1 MSEAKNAY
9 EAKSAYEARDVRVA
23 AGGRVL
29 LDGVSLVLRPGEVTV
44 LVGPNGAGKSTLLKA
59 LSGEHRLSGGRVL
72 LDGAD
77 LSALPPAALARRRAV
92 LPQAVEVAFAFS
104 VAEVISVGL
113 MGVPAGGSEAEARI
127 ARLLRQV
134 DLPGF
139 AGRRYDSLSG
149 GERQRVQL
157 ARVLAQL
164 ECGEEGRPSYLFL
177 DEPTAS
183 LDLAHQLTVLRLA
196 RAHADKG
203 GGVLAVLHDLN
214 LAAMVADEIVVLAQ
228 GRIRAAGPAGEVIRE
243 EVLEAAFGVRVR
255 VGIMPPGP
263 FVLPQNVHWAG

>member
-1 MSEAKNAY
+1 MMY
-9 EAKSAYEARDVRVA
+9 EGKDVRVVMN
-23 AGGRVL
+23 GRTL
-29 LDGVSLVLRPGEVTV
+29 LNGVDLQLREGQITV

-59 LSGEHRLSGGRVL
+59 LSGEHRLAGGRVS
-72 LDGAD
+72 LDGISISD
-77 LSALPPAALARRRAV
+77 LSPMDMARRRAV
-92 LPQAVEVAFAFS
+92 LPQSVEVAFAFT
-104 VAEVISVGL
+104 VAEVITVGV
-113 MGVPAGGSEAEARI
+113 MGAGKRESARVT
-127 ARLLRQV
+127 RLLEAV

-164 ECGEEGRPSYLFL
+164 ECGHADKPSYLFL

-183 LDLAHQLTVLRLA
+183 LDLAHQFVVLRLA

-214 LAAMVADEIVVLAQ
+214 LAAMVADRIVVLAK
-228 GRIRAAGPAGEVIRE
+228 GEIVADGSVEDVICDEVIER
-243 EVLEAAFGVRVR
+243 AFGVSVR
-255 VGIMPPGP
+255 VGVPPAGP
-263 FVLPQNVHWAG
+263 YVLPQNIRHPSGPA

>member
-1 MSEAKNAY
+1 MYRAES
-9 EAKSAYEARDVRVA
+9 VTVA
-23 AGGRVL
+23 AGGRL
-29 LDGVSLVLRPGEVTV
+29 LVDGASLAVQPGRVTV

-59 LSGEHRLSGGRVL
+59 MSGEHRLSSGRVT
-72 LDGAD
+72 LDGVAITH
-77 LSALPPAALARRRAV
+77 LSPLALARRRAV
-92 LPQAVEVAFAFS
+92 LPQAAEVAFPFTAG
-104 VAEVISVGL
+104 EVIAAGL
-113 MGVPAGGSEAEARI
+113 MAPDGRDGARI
-127 ARLLRQV
+127 VRLLGEV
-134 DLPGF
+134 DLSGF
-139 AGRRYDSLSG
+139 AQRRYDSLSG

-157 ARVLAQL
+157 ARILAQL
-164 ECGEEGRPSYLFL
+164 ELTRADAPSYLFL